1 MEIGLV
7 ACTKS
12 KRLIPSIPKE
22 LYMASDLFKKK
33 RKYCESY
40 HQKWYIL
47 SAKHHLL
54 YPDGPKINPYDDTLK
69 GARKAIKEEWS
80 RKVFNQLKERGL
92 LKHKLVIHAGQD
104 YYKYLIPLLK
114 KAGVDFEIPT
124 AHLGIGKQKA
134 WYKEMTDKLSEIS
147 V

>member
-12 KRLIPSIPKE
+12 KRSITSIPKE
-22 LYMASDLFKKK
+22 LYMESDLFRKK

-47 SAKHHLL
+47 SAKYHLL
-54 YPDGPKINPYDDTLK
+54 NPDGPKINPYDETLK
-69 GARKAIKEEWS
+69 GARKAIKEKWS
-80 RKVFNQLKERGL
+80 QNVFNQLKEAGL
-92 LKHKLVIHAGQD
+92 LKYKLIIHAGQD
-104 YYKYLIPLLK
+104 YYKFLIPLLK
-114 KAGVDFEIPT
+114 SADVDYEIPT

-134 WYKEMTDKLSEIS
+134 WYKEMVDKIS
-147 V
+147 DN

>member
-1 MEIGLV
+1 MDIGLV

-12 KRLIPSIPKE
+12 KKLMPSIPKE
-22 LYMASDLFKKK
+22 LYMESDLFKKK
-33 RKYCESY
+33 QKYCEIY

-47 SAKHHLL
+47 SAKYHLL
-54 YPDGPKINPYDDTLK
+54 DPDGPKINPYNETLK

-80 RKVFNQLKERGL
+80 RKVFDQLKEVGL
-92 LKHKLVIHAGQD
+92 LKHKLIIHAGQD

-114 KAGVDFEIPT
+114 KADVHFEIPT

-134 WYKEMTDKLSEIS
+134 WYKELIEKIS
-147 V
+147 DN

>member
-12 KRLIPSIPKE
+12 KRLIPSIPKD
-22 LYMASDLFKKK
+22 LYLESDLFTKK

-54 YPDGPKINPYDDTLK
+54 DPNGPKIIPYDETLK
-69 GARKAIKEEWS
+69 GAKKAVKEEWCL
-80 RKVFNQLKERGL
+80 KVFEQLQRAGL
-92 LKHKLVIHAGQD
+92 LKHKLIIHTGQD

-114 KAGVDFEIPT
+114 KADVDFEIPT

-134 WYKEMTDKLSEIS
+134 WYKEMIEKIS
-147 V
+147 

>member
-1 MEIGLV
+1 MEVGLV

-22 LYMASDLFKKK
+22 LYMESDLLKKK

-47 SAKHHLL
+47 SAKLHLL
-54 YPDGPKINPYDDTLK
+54 EPNGPKINPYDETLK
-69 GARKAIKEEWS
+69 GERKAIKEEWS
-80 RKVFNQLKERGL
+80 RKVFDQLKEKGV
-92 LKHKLVIHAGQD
+92 LKHKLIIHAGQD

-114 KAGVDFEIPT
+114 KADVDFEIPT

-134 WYKEMTDKLSEIS
+134 WYKQMIEKISEN
-147 V
+147 